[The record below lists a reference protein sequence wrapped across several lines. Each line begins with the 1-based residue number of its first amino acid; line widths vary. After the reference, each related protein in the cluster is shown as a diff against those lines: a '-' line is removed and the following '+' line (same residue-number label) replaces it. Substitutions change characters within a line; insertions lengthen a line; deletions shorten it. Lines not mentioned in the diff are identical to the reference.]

1 MYINGMEKLQR
12 YIGLCTQMV
21 LYFFGNVSGEQ
32 IWVGL
37 PPLFMNYTA
46 AAGVYW
52 QKKFKIQNGRTNIW
66 PGLEIVEIFIMKIIK
81 TLCFFRICICLA
93 IPFEKDMKYIIVLPI
108 DAFLCHIQ

>member
-52 QKKFKIQNGRTNIW
+52 QKKFKIQNGGTNAW
-66 PGLEIVEIFIMKIIK
+66 SGLEINE
-81 TLCFFRICICLA
+81 
-93 IPFEKDMKYIIVLPI
+93 
-108 DAFLCHIQ
+108 FL